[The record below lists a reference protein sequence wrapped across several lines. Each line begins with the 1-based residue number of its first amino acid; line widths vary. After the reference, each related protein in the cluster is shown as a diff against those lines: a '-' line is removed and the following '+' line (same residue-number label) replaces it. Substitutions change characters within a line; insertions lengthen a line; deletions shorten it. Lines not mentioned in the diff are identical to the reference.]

1 MYSYT
6 IAQWLLFFY
15 IYCFFGWCIES
26 TWVSVHQKRFV
37 NRGFLR
43 GTWIPIYGFGA
54 MAMLLAAVPA
64 GGNWFWMFIS
74 GMFFASVLEYI
85 TGACMEKIFKVRYW
99 DYSDKKFNLNGHIC
113 LGTSIAWGLLTIAL
127 TQFIHQP
134 MERLVTEVPQFWSN
148 LVAAVLSILF
158 AADVA
163 VSTKAALDFR
173 RVLVALS
180 TAREKAQELAAEV
193 RDNMGGRLEG
203 LKESA
208 GDRLDELKGGAEG
221 LRESVEDK
229 FEDLRELLGSRLD
242 DLKENLGDRVEEL
255 RGPLKGHRLDYF
267 QRSLLRSNPGAK
279 SSEYAEALR
288 LLQKRM
294 EERRQEKRARRRKKK
309 RK

>member
-148 LVAAVLSILF
+148 LAAAVLSILF

-180 TAREKAQELAAEV
+180 TAC
-193 RDNMGGRLEG
+193 
-203 LKESA
+203 
-208 GDRLDELKGGAEG
+208 
-221 LRESVEDK
+221 
-229 FEDLRELLGSRLD
+229 LLYTSLPG
-242 DLKENLGDRVEEL
+242 
-255 RGPLKGHRLDYF
+255 F
-267 QRSLLRSNPGAK
+267 Q
-279 SSEYAEALR
+279 
-288 LLQKRM
+288 QKRIS
-294 EERRQEKRARRRKKK
+294 EFLPEFQQKRISELQPEFQQKCISEFQPELQQKRFSEFLRRLSKVRKSGILFVYPGT
-309 RK
+309 